1 MTTQPA
7 PGRAGLT
14 GAVVRR
20 LAPADRQA
28 VLQVA
33 ADTGFFGQPVEAVHD
48 DRALFCDLLYRYYVD
63 VDRSHGW
70 VAEEEGGVIGFVVG
84 AVNTRAMH
92 ARWARAV
99 LPGIVW
105 RALTGRYR
113 IRRATLRRLAAQ
125 VLAALRGEAAPV
137 DTSAYPAHLHLNV
150 AARQRG
156 RGVGRRLLET
166 FLAALRAEGVG
177 GVHLRTTDQNAA
189 ACHLFE
195 SLGFRLL
202 DERCAREWDGLMPGP
217 VHHRVYALT
226 LLPTQASSDASM
238 QTR

>member
-1 MTTQPA
+1 MTAQPTSD
-7 PGRAGLT
+7 RAGT
-14 GAVVRR
+14 ATPVVRR

-28 VLQVA
+28 VLRIA
-33 ADTGFFGQPVEAVHD
+33 ADTGFFGQPIEAVHD

-70 VAEEEGGVIGFVVG
+70 VAEEEDGVIGFVVG
-84 AVNTRAMH
+84 TANTRAMH
-92 ARWARAV
+92 ARWARAA

-125 VLAALRGEAAPV
+125 VLAALRGEAASV
-137 DTSAYPAHLHLNV
+137 DASAYPAHLHLNIV
-150 AARQRG
+150 AGQRG

-166 FLAALRAEGVG
+166 FLGALRAEGVG
-177 GVHLRTTDQNAA
+177 GVHLRTTDQNPA

-195 SLGFRLL
+195 RVGFRLL
-202 DERCAREWDGLMPGP
+202 DERRAREWEGLLPGP
-217 VHHRVYALT
+217 VHHRVYVLT
-226 LLPTQASSDASM
+226 LSPTQASSDASM